1 LINEVAMDHASGGWG
16 IVRASWVDHPEVG
29 PDELAM
35 LSLLSLYAN
44 RDGSCWPSQS
54 TLADRLKR
62 SRSWV
67 IRVLNRL
74 EKLGLVARSQRQAT
88 RGRRATCLYTLA
100 GHAEAVI
107 GSPSARGSSLSVESP
122 GALDDKTGDRVSAH
136 RVAEA
141 AQEHRNPAN
150 AGLSSRDREVGKGE
164 SETRTED
171 GGRAGRWATRTVPP
185 EDWSPSPADWA
196 FAAEHSPGVNV
207 DSFAR
212 LFVTSCHAH
221 GYRYA
226 DHSAAFRAWLL
237 NRWERPNADRNEQPQ
252 RRRHVT
258 PLSRGR
264 DGFAGDHRRAGA
276 SAGLRCP
283 DARSAANRD
292 TARAAL
298 ALLAD

>member
-1 LINEVAMDHASGGWG
+1 MDHASGGWG

-35 LSLLSLYAN
+35 LALLSLYAN

-100 GHAEAVI
+100 GHAEAVV
-107 GSPSARGSSLSVESP
+107 GTPSARGGSPSVEPS
-122 GALDDKTGDRVSAH
+122 GAFDDKTGDRISAH

-141 AQEHRNPAN
+141 TQEHRNPAN
-150 AGLSSRDREVGKGE
+150 AGLSSRDRGTGKGE
-164 SETRTED
+164 SATRTED
-171 GGRAGRWATRTVPP
+171 GGGAARWAARTVPP
-185 EDWSPSPADWA
+185 EDWSPSPADWM
-196 FAAEHSPGVNV
+196 FAAEYSPGINV
-207 DSFAR
+207 DRFAR
-212 LFVTSCHAH
+212 LFVTSCRAH

-237 NRWERPNADRNEQPQ
+237 NRWESPDADRNEKPQ

-258 PLSRGR
+258 PPSHAR
-264 DGFAGDHRRAGA
+264 DGFPGGHRRGSA
-276 SAGLRCP
+276 SAGLSCP

-298 ALLAD
+298 ALLAG

>member
-1 LINEVAMDHASGGWG
+1 MDHASGGWG

-35 LSLLSLYAN
+35 LALLSLYAN

-74 EKLGLVARSQRQAT
+74 ERLDLVARSQRQAA

-100 GHAEAVI
+100 GHAEAVV
-107 GSPSARGSSLSVESP
+107 GTPSARGGSPSVEPS
-122 GALDDKTGDRVSAH
+122 GAFDDKTGDRISAH

-141 AQEHRNPAN
+141 TQEHRNPAN
-150 AGLSSRDREVGKGE
+150 AGLSSRDRGTGKGE
-164 SETRTED
+164 SATRTED
-171 GGRAGRWATRTVPP
+171 GGGAARWATRTVPP
-185 EDWSPSPADWA
+185 EDWSPSPTDRV

-207 DSFAR
+207 DRFAR
-212 LFVTSCHAH
+212 LFVTSCRAH

-237 NRWERPNADRNEQPQ
+237 NRWESPDADRNEKPQ

-258 PLSRGR
+258 PPSHAR
-264 DGFAGDHRRAGA
+264 DGFPGGHRRGSA
-276 SAGLRCP
+276 SAGLSCP

>member
-1 LINEVAMDHASGGWG
+1 MDHASGGWG

-35 LSLLSLYAN
+35 LALLSLYAN

-74 EKLGLVARSQRQAT
+74 EKLGLVARSQRHAA

-100 GHAEAVI
+100 GHAEAVV
-107 GSPSARGSSLSVESP
+107 GTPSARGGSPSVEPS
-122 GALDDKTGDRVSAH
+122 GAFDDKTGDRVSAH

-141 AQEHRNPAN
+141 TQEHRNPAN
-150 AGLSSRDREVGKGE
+150 AGLSSRDCGTGKGE
-164 SETRTED
+164 SATRTVD
-171 GGRAGRWATRTVPP
+171 GRGAARWATRTVPP
-185 EDWSPSPADWA
+185 EDWSPSPADWM
-196 FAAEHSPGVNV
+196 FAVEHSPGVNV
-207 DSFAR
+207 DRFAR
-212 LFVTSCHAH
+212 LFVTSCRAH

-237 NRWERPNADRNEQPQ
+237 NRWESSDADRNEKPQ

-258 PLSRGR
+258 PPSRAH
-264 DGFAGDHRRAGA
+264 DGFPGGHRHGGA
-276 SAGLRCP
+276 SAGLSCP
-283 DARSAANRD
+283 DAGSAANRD